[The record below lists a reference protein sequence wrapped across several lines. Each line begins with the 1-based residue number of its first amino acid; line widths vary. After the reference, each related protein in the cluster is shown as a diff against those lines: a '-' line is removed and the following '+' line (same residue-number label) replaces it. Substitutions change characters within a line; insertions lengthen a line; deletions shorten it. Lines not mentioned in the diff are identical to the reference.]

1 MTVVVVVVVAV
12 VVVVVAVVDPDVSDP
27 GETVTSKV
35 CRKHDAGRLRLLL
48 GDAADQDSATP
59 LFVTAQHGHL
69 EVVQLCLHCPSK
81 EAHLDKAPKAAPR
94 LGIRASFTK
103 CVDFRIEECC
113 KAERPKWFDTEI
125 ETANRRSAAPSAE
138 RLTCKT
144 ESGHYATRSTAQWAM
159 TLRNH
164 LGQFA
169 SRARAFSNKL
179 DEDLEAACSEMSS
192 SAHTSPSTTEKIT
205 LVHVSLGP
213 ARTPAQEQEIFR
225 IAAAG
230 LGLKVFGSVA
240 DTSYQASSTRV
251 TSGLCNRG

>member
-1 MTVVVVVVVAV
+1 MITCG
-12 VVVVVAVVDPDVSDP
+12 PP
-27 GETVTSKV
+27 HFTS
-35 CRKHDAGRLRLLL
+35 LRL
-48 GDAADQDSATP
+48 
-59 LFVTAQHGHL
+59 
-69 EVVQLCLHCPSK
+69 
-81 EAHLDKAPKAAPR
+81 
-94 LGIRASFTK
+94 
-103 CVDFRIEECC
+103 
-113 KAERPKWFDTEI
+113 
-125 ETANRRSAAPSAE
+125 RRSAAPSAE